1 MTKHFKFI
9 VAAVAASIAVPAV
22 AQDCALDNTSIRILS
37 NDFPALHAVNERA
50 AECVGDGTEF
60 VLNQTSE
67 HKNIQVP
74 ALQADPAEYT
84 VAVVANGSIVP
95 LLNEGLIRPLDD
107 LIAQHGSSL
116 QPTQLIKV
124 NGQTMAVAFM
134 ANSQHLF
141 YRRDILEEA
150 GLTPPTTYEEILAAA
165 QAIEDQGI
173 MEHPLTLNTAVGWHL
188 GEEFVNMYN
197 GFGGEFFKAGSAEPS
212 INNETGVA
220 TLEMIKSL
228 VEYSNPDYLTFD
240 GNTTNALWSS
250 GEAAM
255 AIQWGSR
262 ADQMMDGQSID
273 VVKENTVVAGMPT
286 VADGTIPASTLWWD
300 GFTIAANISDAEA
313 EASFIAMVN
322 GIQPALLEEH
332 ADKAIWLLEGYTP
345 GDGAIGVIE
354 NANRGTPAYPM
365 LPYMGLLHGVLG
377 NELGDFLQGRETAE
391 QALADVEASYLQQAK
406 GQGFVD

>member
-1 MTKHFKFI
+1 MNLI
-9 VAAVAASIAVPAV
+9 PRLSAAVLVASTALPAW
-22 AQDCALDNTSIRILS
+22 ACSLDNTSIRILS
-37 NDFPALHAVNERA
+37 NDFPALHAVNAQAR
-50 AECVGDGTEF
+50 ECVGEGTEF

-107 LIAQHGSSL
+107 LVEKHGASL
-116 QPTQLIKV
+116 KPNQLIQV
-124 NGQTMAVAFM
+124 NGKTMAVAFM

-141 YRRDILEEA
+141 YRKDILNAA
-150 GLTPPTTYEEILAAA
+150 GLEPPTTYEEVLVTAKTIKERGL
-165 QAIEDQGI
+165 

-197 GFGGEFFKAGSAEPS
+197 GFGGAFFKPGTAEPA

-220 TLEMIKSL
+220 TLEMLKSL
-228 VEYSNPDYLTFD
+228 VEYSNPDFLTFD

-250 GEAAM
+250 GEAAL

-262 ADQMMDGQSID
+262 AAQMMEGQSID
-273 VVKENTVVAGMPT
+273 VVKQNTVVTGMPT
-286 VADGTIPASTLWWD
+286 VAGGDTPASTLWWD
-300 GFTIAANISDAEA
+300 GFAIAANISDAEA

-332 ADKAIWLLEGYTP
+332 SDKAIWLLDEYTP
-345 GDGAIGVIE
+345 GPGAVGVIE

-365 LPYMGLLHGVLG
+365 LPFMGLLHGVLG
-377 NELGDFLQGRETAE
+377 NELGDFLQGRESAE
-391 QALADVEASYLQQAK
+391 QALADVEASYIQQAK
-406 GQGFVD
+406 EQGFLN

>member
-1 MTKHFKFI
+1 M
-9 VAAVAASIAVPAV
+9 
-22 AQDCALDNTSIRILS
+22 
-37 NDFPALHAVNERA
+37 
-50 AECVGDGTEF
+50 
-60 VLNQTSE
+60 
-67 HKNIQVP
+67 
-74 ALQADPAEYT
+74 
-84 VAVVANGSIVP
+84 VANGSIVP

-107 LIAQHGSSL
+107 LIAEHGSSL

-141 YRRDILEEA
+141 YRKDILEKA
-150 GLTPPTTYEEILAAA
+150 GLTPPTTYEEVLAAA
-165 QAIEDQGI
+165 KAIEDQGI
-173 MEHPLTLNTAVGWHL
+173 MQDPLTLNTAVGWHL

-197 GFGGEFFKAGSAEPS
+197 GFGGEFFKAGTAEPS

-220 TLEMIKSL
+220 TLEMLKSL
-228 VEYSNPDYLTFD
+228 VAYSNPDYLTFD

-250 GEAAM
+250 GEAAL

-286 VADGTIPASTLWWD
+286 VAGGATPASTLWWD
-300 GFTIAANISDAEA
+300 GFSIAANISDEEA

-332 ADKAIWLLEGYTP
+332 ADKAIWLLNGYTP
-345 GDGAIGVIE
+345 GPAAIGVIE
-354 NANRGTPAYPM
+354 NAKRGTPAYPM

-406 GQGFVD
+406 EQGFVD